1 MKKNKKAIICGTG
14 SFGELAQFYLEND
27 SQYEVVAFCE
37 SNPKVESSCGLPL
50 VAFNDVEN
58 LYAPHDYE
66 MFVAIGYRQMN
77 SLRKDF
83 CEQARVKGYKL
94 LSYVS
99 SKATYW
105 DKANKIG
112 DNVFIFED
120 NTIQP
125 FVEIGDGTII
135 WSGNHIGHHSKIG
148 KYCFISSH
156 VVISGF
162 CEIGE
167 QSFLGVNATITDS
180 VKVADSN
187 LIGAHVLITK
197 NTQNSEVYA
206 AEKGKMINSNSR
218 RFL

>member
-14 SFGELAQFYLEND
+14 PFGELVQFYLEND
-27 SQYEVVAFCE
+27 SMYEVIAFCE
-37 SNPKVESSCGLPL
+37 TEPKVQSFCG
-50 VAFNDVEN
+50 

-66 MFVAIGYRQMN
+66 MFVAIGYRKMN

-125 FVEIGDGTII
+125 FVEIGDGVIM

-148 KYCFISSH
+148 SYSFLTSH

-162 CEIGE
+162 CNIGE
-167 QSFLGVNATITDS
+167 QSFLGVNSTIIDVTVTGKRS
-180 VKVADSN
+180 
-187 LIGAHVLITK
+187 LIGAGALVTKKVLDNQVVVAPKGIVLDK
-197 NTQNSEVYA
+197 NSEY
-206 AEKGKMINSNSR
+206 
-218 RFL
+218 FLR